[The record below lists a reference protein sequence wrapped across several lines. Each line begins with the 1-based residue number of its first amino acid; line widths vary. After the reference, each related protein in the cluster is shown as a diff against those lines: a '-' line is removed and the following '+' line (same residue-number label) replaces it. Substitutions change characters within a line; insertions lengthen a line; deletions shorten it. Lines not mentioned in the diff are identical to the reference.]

1 MRRNKAESR
10 LVAGLKKSINNQFLK
25 QTGGHCPVFVRP
37 MSAFCLALN
46 FESACTHAY
55 LEPEIENMKKLGS
68 LLIFTLLLLIVL
80 WLVYWYYQK
89 KIVEID
95 NKLRATNIQQHFFSA
110 SVIHST
116 FL

>member
-1 MRRNKAESR
+1 
-10 LVAGLKKSINNQFLK
+10 
-25 QTGGHCPVFVRP
+25 

-95 NKLRATNIQQHFFSA
+95 NKLRATNIQQHFFP
-110 SVIHST
+110 HPLST
-116 FL
+116 QLFISQTKIKQ